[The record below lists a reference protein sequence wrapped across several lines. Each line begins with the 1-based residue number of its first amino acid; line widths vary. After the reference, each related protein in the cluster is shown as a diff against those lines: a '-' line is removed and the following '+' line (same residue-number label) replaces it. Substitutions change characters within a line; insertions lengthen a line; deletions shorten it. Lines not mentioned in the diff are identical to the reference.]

1 MSVVFI
7 TGGGRRLG
15 RAMALGFAE
24 RGYDVGITFHTS
36 ADEARSAVDAIL
48 AMGHR
53 SHAVQADV
61 ANEEALQA
69 AFEVLVDELGVPD
82 VVVSNAGVFPDAN
95 AHVNATEVRAAI
107 DVNTLPLVTLARCI
121 ERHPSVGGT
130 RLVAISSLGGL
141 EIWKDRLAYNVS
153 KSALNTAV
161 RSLARSMA
169 PQVTVNAVA
178 PGAIEQPTE
187 RTESDKGLT
196 QLERIPM
203 RRYGTAVDVF
213 EAVWFFSTTTTYI
226 TGQILSVDGGYG
238 LVR

>member
-36 ADEARSAVDAIL
+36 SDEARSAVDAIH
-48 AMGHR
+48 AMGRR

-61 ANEEALQA
+61 ATDLALQA
-69 AFEVLVDELGVPD
+69 AFDVLVAELGVPD
-82 VVVSNAGVFPDAN
+82 VVISNAGVFPDAN
-95 AHVNATEVRAAI
+95 AHASASDVRSAI

-187 RTESDKGLT
+187 RTDADKGLT

-203 RRYGTAVDVF
+203 RRYGTAADVF

-226 TGQILSVDGGYG
+226 TGQIISVDGGYG

>member
-36 ADEARSAVDAIL
+36 ADEAKSTVDAIR
-48 AMGHR
+48 AMGRR

-61 ANEEALQA
+61 ANDAALQA
-69 AFEVLVDELGVPD
+69 AFEALVAELGIPD

-95 AHVNATEVRAAI
+95 AHANAKDVRSAI

-121 ERHPSVGGT
+121 ERHPLVGT
-130 RLVAISSLGGL
+130 PRLVAISSLGGM

-161 RSLARSMA
+161 RSLARSLA
-169 PQVTVNAVA
+169 PHVTVNAVA
-178 PGAIEQPTE
+178 PGAIEQPSE
-187 RTESDKGLT
+187 RTEADKGLT
-196 QLERIPM
+196 HLERIPM
-203 RRYGTAVDVF
+203 RRYGTAADVF

-226 TGQILSVDGGYG
+226 TGQIISVDGGYG